1 VVHWNRKEA
10 DMTTKEL
17 IYAEIEQ
24 VDDDLLDELYAII
37 KQFTQSKQAAK
48 PSLMEKLKRI
58 QIDAP
63 EDFAANLDLY
73 LSGEK
78 RAESDLH

>member
-1 VVHWNRKEA
+1 
-10 DMTTKEL
+10 MTAKEL
-17 IYAEIEQ
+17 IYAEIER
-24 VDDDLLDELYAII
+24 VDEEKLDELYKVI
-37 KQFTQSKQAAK
+37 KQWTQAQQLVSK

-78 RAESDLH
+78 RAD